1 MVLDGARNPQVVAA
15 VGHLRQ
21 LAGDNAGLGEGLVDI
36 PQRAGAAVIG
46 KVHAGGGLAL
56 GHIACAVDADKSK
69 RNAAEVIAL
78 QGGQAGGHGF
88 IAHAEDLA
96 EVFHVVAG
104 ALGFG
109 MHQCIG
115 HHGGGGEVAGQ
126 AALCEVARSIRGKRL
141 LLH

>member
-1 MVLDGARNPQVVAA
+1 MVLHGAGNPQVVAA
-15 VGHLRQ
+15 IGHLGQ

-78 QGGQAGGHGF
+78 QGGQAGGYGF

-96 EVFHVVAG
+96 EVFHVVAR

-115 HHGGGGEVAGQ
+115 HYGGGGEIAGQ
-126 AALCEVARSIRGKRL
+126 AALREVARSIRGERL